1 MADHGYLYN
10 LLIKMGLSDFAATT
24 GEFLLLRPLKILLIV
39 VIAMIAARVGSRA
52 ICRSLLAVH
61 RRAPL
66 RAASPRAEKRASTVA
81 DALAG
86 AYRWAVWIVVMLVVL
101 DEIGVNLAPLLAGA
115 GIAGLAIGFG
125 AQSLVKDVI
134 TGLFVLAEDQY
145 GVGDTI
151 TLGSVTGTVEDM
163 SLRVTR
169 LRSLDG
175 TVWFVPNGEVKQ
187 VGNASMDW
195 ARAIVDVPVPT
206 WVDPAR
212 LREILAEEGAAL
224 AADPAWAGDV
234 IEAPEVWG
242 ATAMAHDNV
251 TQRLVVKA
259 TPARQAALTR
269 ELRSRVNARLHTEG
283 MRRQGAA

>member
-10 LLIKMGLSDFAATT
+10 LLLKMGLSDFAAST
-24 GEFLLLRPLKILLIV
+24 GEFLLVRPLKILVIV
-39 VIAMIAARVGSRA
+39 LAGMIVSRVGSRA
-52 ICRSLLAVH
+52 IRRSLLAVH
-61 RRAPL
+61 RRTPL
-66 RAASPRAEKRASTVA
+66 RGASPRAEQRATTVA

-86 AYRWAVWIVVMLVVL
+86 AFRWMVWIVVVLIVL
-101 DEIGVNLAPLLAGA
+101 DEVGVNLAPLLAGA

-151 TLGSVTGTVEDM
+151 TLGTVMGTVEDM

-169 LRSLDG
+169 LRAVDG

-187 VGNASMDW
+187 VGNASKEW
-195 ARAIVDVPVPT
+195 ARAIVDVSVPT
-206 WVDPAR
+206 WVDPTR
-212 LREILAEEGAAL
+212 LRTLLAEEATAI
-224 AADPAWAGDV
+224 AADPAWSVDV
-234 IEAPEVWG
+234 LEAPEVWG
-242 ATAMAHDNV
+242 ATSVAHDNV
-251 TQRLVVKA
+251 TQRLVVKV

-269 ELRSRVNARLHTEG
+269 ELRSRINARLHADG
-283 MRRQGAA
+283 LRNQGAA